1 MRVSGRVVF
10 AFLDHVV
17 RDRKQRRVDA
27 LRRKISWAGKAK
39 RQLAMAAYYMKR
51 WKKIQAKIIAKVF
64 GKGRNFTTFATSS
77 KYYI

>member
-1 MRVSGRVVF
+1 MVFVFTGHMVS
-10 AFLDHVV
+10 
-17 RDRKQRRVDA
+17 DRKRRRVEA
-27 LRRKISWAGKAK
+27 PRRRIGWAGEGEK
-39 RQLAMAAYYMKR
+39 QLAMAAYYAKS